1 MSGPTFQDEL
11 NRLHSEGKFMDAVE
25 LLTRA
30 IKDKPDMHELFLLRA
45 HDLFKLEKF
54 KESASDAG
62 RAATLGAGVDA
73 YMIQGKALFRIGKFK
88 EAYSAFKQ
96 GKSKAGNT
104 GALDE
109 YGQWMA
115 WCEERFKKQEE
126 NEKKEKEQEQEKT
139 IIVQESLSEST
150 SNMTLHQDNK
160 AGSSLSNLANKAESS
175 LSNIANNAMPTPKI
189 KHDWYQTE
197 SQVCIT
203 IMIKQKE
210 DVKVEYTETTVSTTC
225 RLPNGS
231 EYNLELDLCHP
242 ILPDRSSYKVL
253 STKIE
258 VKLAK
263 KDSIRWNALEGD
275 GAAPN
280 IKPINVAEP
289 VSAAATVYPTSY
301 AKKHDWNKLE
311 AEVKKEEEDEKLEGD
326 AALNQLFQ
334 KIYGQGNDETRRAM
348 NKSFSESGGTVLSTN
363 WKEVATDK
371 VTVKPPDGMEYKN
384 YNQ

>member
-11 NRLHSEGKFMDAVE
+11 NRLHTEGKFMDAVE

-62 RAATLGAGVDA
+62 RAATLGAPVDA

-88 EAYSAFKQ
+88 EAYDAFKG
-96 GKSKAGNT
+96 GKNQAGHT

-126 NEKKEKEQEQEKT
+126 NENKQKQEKAK
-139 IIVQESLSEST
+139 IVQESLSEST
-150 SNMTLHQDNK
+150 SNMTLQQD
-160 AGSSLSNLANKAESS
+160 NKAESS
-175 LSNIANNAMPTPKI
+175 LSNIANAAMPTPKI

-210 DVKVEYTETTVSTTC
+210 DVKVEYTETTVSASC

-231 EYNLELDLCHP
+231 DYSLELDLCHP
-242 ILPDRSSYKVL
+242 VIPDRSSHKVL

-258 VKLAK
+258 IKLTK
-263 KDSIRWNALEGD
+263 RDSIRWNALEGD
-275 GAAPN
+275 GATPH
-280 IKPINVAEP
+280 IKPINAAGP
-289 VSAAATVYPTSY
+289 VSTAAPAYPTSY

-311 AEVKKEEEDEKLEGD
+311 AEVKKQEEDEKLEGD

-334 KIYGQGNDETRRAM
+334 KIYSSGNEETRRAM

-371 VTVKPPDGMEYKN
+371 VDVKPPDGMEYKS

>member
-88 EAYSAFKQ
+88 QAYDAFKQ

-104 GALDE
+104 GAFDE

-115 WCEERFKKQEE
+115 WSEERFKKQEE
-126 NEKKEKEQEQEKT
+126 NENKQKEQEKT
-139 IIVQESLSEST
+139 KCVQESLSEST
-150 SNMTLHQDNK
+150 SNMTLHKDTKTEDRQ
-160 AGSSLSNLANKAESS
+160 SNTANKSENSP
-175 LSNIANNAMPTPKI
+175 SNIEKNTMPTPKI

-210 DVKVEYTETTVSTTC
+210 NVKVEYTESTVSASC
-225 RLPNGS
+225 KLPSGS
-231 EYNLELDLCHP
+231 EYSLELDLCHP
-242 ILPDRSSYKVL
+242 ILPERSSYKVL

-263 KDSIRWNALEGD
+263 RDSIRWNTLEGD
-275 GAAPN
+275 GAAPA
-280 IKPINVAEP
+280 IKAINVAGP
-289 VSAAATVYPTSY
+289 VSSAPPAYPTSY

-311 AEVKKEEEDEKLEGD
+311 ADVKKEEEEEKLEGD

-334 KIYGQGNDETRRAM
+334 KIYSQGNEETRRAM

-371 VTVKPPDGMEYKN
+371 VDVKPPDGMEYKS